1 MPRLVQRFWWQG
13 PAGEFVTYT
22 GTDFVG
28 CPRTR
33 RSTNGGAVMR
43 GSHLLKHFS
52 KTQKVVTLSSA
63 EAELGGIVHGA
74 AEGMGVQSVASDL
87 GVRLPLWGGDP
98 GSRDTPAPSG
108 SRQALEACAPKSGV

>member
-1 MPRLVQRFWWQG
+1 MAVPRQGDLVALRRLSRYVPQVPRLVQRFRWQG
-13 PAGEFVTYT
+13 PISEFVVYT
-22 GTDFVG
+22 DTGFVG

-74 AEGMGVQSVASDL
+74 AEGMGFSLWRLTWASQAASSSV
-87 GVRLPLWGGDP
+87 P
-98 GSRDTPAPSG
+98 
-108 SRQALEACAPKSGV
+108 